1 MANEKDLEGPARG
14 NLNMQAVLSMRSS
27 GYYSQRT
34 AGAKHAIDST
44 LSLSNDALISLLTGD
59 ISRFADFGA
68 ADGGTSAAL
77 WAEIV
82 ATVRSQ
88 GDTRPIE
95 VLYADLPSN
104 DFRLYLILCKAC
116 WVTQQKLIIQTTKMF
131 LSTVA
136 AQDFIANLWLLKVCI
151 WDFQQRRCTMFP
163 KNHVRSKNMFTCSA
177 QLN

>member
-68 ADGGTSAAL
+68 TDGRTSAAL
-77 WAEIV
+77 GLKL
-82 ATVRSQ
+82 Q
-88 GDTRPIE
+88 LQF
-95 VLYADLPSN
+95 VLRETLDL
-104 DFRLYLILCKAC
+104 
-116 WVTQQKLIIQTTKMF
+116 QKFFMQIYRQMIF
-131 LSTVA
+131 
-136 AQDFIANLWLLKVCI
+136 DFI
-151 WDFQQRRCTMFP
+151 
-163 KNHVRSKNMFTCSA
+163 
-177 QLN
+177 